1 MINILFLFIILGN
14 GHAFYEPMDDS
25 GSVDVD
31 VSNTALIQDIPEG
44 YELLW
49 SDEFNLD
56 GKPDEKYWIY
66 EEGFVRNE
74 ELQWYKKE
82 NASIKDGVLYLEGK
96 REIVPNDRY
105 EEGNRS
111 WRQNREFAEYT
122 SACIKTRDKFS
133 FQYGILEVR
142 ARIDTN
148 IGLWP
153 AIWTLGT
160 DRRWPSCGEVDVMEY
175 YRIKGEPTI
184 LANAAWVRSA
194 SDNRAVWNS
203 VKIPYSTFTENEM
216 DWHEKFHIWK
226 MEWTED
232 HIKLYLDDQL
242 LNETDLAQTANTDG
256 FNPFKQPHY
265 ILLNLAIGA
274 NGGDPS
280 GTEMPKYYLVDYVR
294 VYQKK

>member
-14 GHAFYEPMDDS
+14 GPTFSESMDDYKS
-25 GSVDVD
+25 DDVD
-31 VSNTALIQDIPEG
+31 VTNTAIIQDIPEG
-44 YELLW
+44 YKLLW

-56 GKPDEKYWIY
+56 GIPDEKYWIY

-82 NASIKDGVLYLEGK
+82 NASIKDGVLYLEGR

-105 EEGNRS
+105 EEGSRS

-142 ARIDTN
+142 AKIDTN
-148 IGLWP
+148 MGMWP
-153 AIWTLGT
+153 AIWTLG
-160 DRRWPSCGEVDVMEY
+160 DERRWPACGEVDVMEY

-184 LANAAWVRSA
+184 LANAAWVSDA
-194 SDNRAVWNS
+194 SNNRAVWNS
-203 VKIPYSTFTENEM
+203 SKIPYSKFTEN
-216 DWHEKFHIWK
+216 DPSWHEKFHIWK
-226 MEWTED
+226 MDWTED
-232 HIKLYLDDQL
+232 HIRLYLDDQL
-242 LNETDLAQTANTDG
+242 LNETDLAKTANSDG

-274 NGGDPS
+274 HGGDPS
-280 GTEMPKYYLVDYVR
+280 GTEMPKTYLVDYVR